1 MIKRYFIK
9 DVAFF
14 KLSILVGSHTYT
26 GCRMFTRNS
35 TVSNFVVIE
44 ESLELGIEIVSI
56 VYIYLFMYVFKKR
69 TLIYK
74 LLPTSHFSNDLKQFN
89 F

>member
-1 MIKRYFIK
+1 
-9 DVAFF
+9 
-14 KLSILVGSHTYT
+14 
-26 GCRMFTRNS
+26 MFTRNS